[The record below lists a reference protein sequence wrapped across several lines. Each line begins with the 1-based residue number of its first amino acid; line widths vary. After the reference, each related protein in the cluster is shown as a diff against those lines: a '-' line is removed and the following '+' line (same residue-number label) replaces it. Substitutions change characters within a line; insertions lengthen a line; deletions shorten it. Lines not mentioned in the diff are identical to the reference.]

1 MWGLVVFCLWR
12 VAEERGNP
20 AHRVQMV
27 CSDPS
32 LQKKPW
38 LSKCNP
44 ASQVTNTAERQGD
57 TGLISGS
64 KDTQNKQSLLV
75 SAHRHRLSLPCS
87 NRTAAPQPTS
97 HLQPSRGC
105 HIRNYSIY
113 KTQAVRA
120 LPGAQGGL
128 LVPTSMPA
136 VQSGERWKPLG
147 MEAGKKLLQMGSE
160 RRGSSTE
167 KGRGRSERGEESSAG
182 TTTCDSEWCWDRL
195 MLCSNT
201 AAQFWWLR
209 GLPTSPLCDGSFASP
224 HVDAWAALAS
234 AWLWKR
240 QRCHSQMPPGGRSAF
255 LGHSDDISKPRC
267 LVVRAPSSHFPC
279 FFLAARS
286 DFSEVL

>member
-97 HLQPSRGC
+97 HLQHSRGC

-136 VQSGERWKPLG
+136 VQSGGEMQTSGHGSWK
-147 MEAGKKLLQMGSE
+147 K
-160 RRGSSTE
+160 
-167 KGRGRSERGEESSAG
+167 
-182 TTTCDSEWCWDRL
+182 
-195 MLCSNT
+195 T
-201 AAQFWWLR
+201 AANGEREKREQHWERKRKEWKRGGVISRYHDMWLR
-209 GLPTSPLCDGSFASP
+209 VVLRQ
-224 HVDAWAALAS
+224 VNAL
-234 AWLWKR
+234 L
-240 QRCHSQMPPGGRSAF
+240 
-255 LGHSDDISKPRC
+255 
-267 LVVRAPSSHFPC
+267 
-279 FFLAARS
+279 
-286 DFSEVL
+286 